1 LRKAILQSAPCPD
14 AVSGRL
20 RRERTGELARRL
32 LWLIAVRV
40 VILFLGLNLAQP
52 LGILPDRL
60 GSIPFLPF
68 FNTFAVTMAF
78 GYLALWWSGR
88 RPALQLYLQIA
99 VDLGTATVLVAHTRG
114 SESPFVSF
122 YLLIIIYCG
131 LTLGRNGGLI
141 GASLSTIL
149 HAGVIALSRLGWIT
163 LSGMPSEL
171 NTLTFTISL
180 HALGFFSVAFLGA
193 DLSRRLHVIQQELE
207 QKIDSLEQ
215 LQRLT
220 EHIVSSIR
228 SGLITT
234 DLSGNIILFNRAAQE
249 LTEKLRSEALNRPI
263 RSVIG
268 EGLWS
273 KVDGADLFQDPR
285 PLRHEEWIALPSG
298 AQRFLG
304 YSVSPLMTHERKL
317 IGYIVS
323 FQDLTDIKRLEEEIR
338 LKDRMAA
345 VGQMAAGIA
354 HEIRNPLA
362 AMRGSVEILH
372 SHLNLPPA
380 DERLLDIMIRESD
393 RLNKF
398 VEEFLAFAKP
408 SRCVRKPLD
417 LVALLHDSVTLLK
430 NSPEV
435 RDKHAVELRLVDPQ
449 IPMVGDAD
457 KLKQVFWNLSQNA
470 LRAMPAG
477 GSLIIAARATADRGG
492 EVVFQD
498 SGGGMTEEE
507 KAHLFQPFHSG
518 FAGGTGLGLS
528 IIFQIVEEHL
538 GKIHFD
544 SEKGRGTT
552 VSLTFPRP
560 G

>member
-1 LRKAILQSAPCPD
+1 MGEAILQAAPCPD
-14 AVSGRL
+14 AGSAHL
-20 RRERTGELARRL
+20 RRGQTGELGRRL

-68 FNTFAVTMAF
+68 FNTFSVTMAF
-78 GYLALWWSGR
+78 GYFALWWSGR

-207 QKIDSLEQ
+207 QKINSLEQ

-249 LTEKLRSEALNRPI
+249 LTEKPRSEALNRPI

-273 KVDGADLFQDPR
+273 KLDGADLFQDPR

-298 AQRFLG
+298 ARRFLG
-304 YSVSPLMTHERKL
+304 YSVSPLLTHERKL

-372 SHLNLPPA
+372 SHLSLPAA

-398 VEEFLAFAKP
+398 VEEFLTFAKP

-435 RDKHAVELRLVDPQ
+435 RNKHAVELRLEDPQ

-470 LRAMPAG
+470 LRAMRSG
-477 GSLIIAARATADRGG
+477 GSLIIAARATADCGG

-498 SGGGMTEEE
+498 SGGGMTDEE

-552 VSLTFPRP
+552 VTLTFPCP